1 MKKFAIAAVA
11 ALVAVSAFASADWV
25 GDSYIL
31 INGAWY
37 NASGAGNPA
46 FSDIS
51 VWGDSFTLS
60 GTLNIHDADNM
71 DWGGGD
77 WVAMHYIWDLPQD
90 PEVWTDITMRYSEG
104 GLGEFGH
111 DMRAVADDTVVDI
124 SSWAVG
130 ESHQLSI
137 YFGPVDNQYD
147 SGNNFTATVT
157 KTIPEPATMSLLGLG
172 ALAMVLRRKLRK

>member
-1 MKKFAIAAVA
+1 MKKLAVLAVA
-11 ALVAVSAFASADWV
+11 ALVSASAFASASWV
-25 GDSYIL
+25 GDSYII

-37 NASGAGNPA
+37 NASGEGNPA

-60 GTLNIHDADNM
+60 GTLNIHDENSA
-71 DWGGGD
+71 DWGQGD
-77 WVAMHYIWDLPQD
+77 WDAMHYAWDIDQG
-90 PEVWTDITMRYSEG
+90 ENWVDINMQYVG
-104 GLGEFGH
+104 GGYGQYQN
-111 DMRAVADDTVVDI
+111 DMRAQATVTTVDI

-137 YFGPVDNQYD
+137 YFGPVDGQYD
-147 SGNNFTATVT
+147 GGNNFTATVT

-172 ALAMVLRRKLRK
+172 ALAMVIRRKLSK